1 MQSAPNELDR
11 LMGERSRHYQE
22 YEKIL
27 AQRDD
32 ELDRL
37 FQGLGP
43 GSTKWQILVD
53 NKSSA
58 RAEFEA
64 IAGQLGRPVNRL
76 ELSAGAF
83 YALAVLLAIVE
94 TPVNKFLFDVALQ
107 GSNLTSYLVSFAVA
121 VFVLIAAHLAG
132 KLTRQCWSEYKTS
145 FYVANVVIAT
155 IIMAILLI
163 VVAILTIGRAE
174 FSAAALASGIELFNS
189 VGQKVQVQGIVG
201 ALAAALADTSA
212 LVLATVNITSIL
224 AAFLFGY
231 FSHDSD
237 KHLDKAFEKHK
248 AADKALERRDG
259 QYKGKAEKAR
269 ERTRGRLGDIN
280 SRYTAANAAIVTQ
293 KTARGWALDEEDK
306 FALPRLDRLL
316 RTVRAKADFGISGG
330 TGAEASDAGGTDQR
344 PPPLDTL
351 VQAHSNV
358 TRVPLRDQK

>member
-1 MQSAPNELDR
+1 MRSAPNELDR
-11 LMGERSRHYQE
+11 LMGERSRHFQE

-37 FQGLGP
+37 YQGLGP
-43 GSTKWQILVD
+43 GSARWKILLD
-53 NKSSA
+53 NKSGA

-76 ELSAGAF
+76 ELPAGAF
-83 YALAVLLAIVE
+83 YALAVMLAIVE

-121 VFVLIAAHLAG
+121 GFILIAAHLAG
-132 KLTRQCWSEYKTS
+132 RLTRQCWSEFKTK
-145 FYVANVVIAT
+145 FYVSNIVIVAV
-155 IIMAILLI
+155 IMTILLG
-163 VVAILTIGRAE
+163 VVGILTIGRAE
-174 FSAAALASGIELFNS
+174 FSAAALASGIELFSS
-189 VGQKVQVQGIVG
+189 VGQKVQVQGVIR
-201 ALAAALADTSA
+201 ALAAALSDTSA
-212 LVLATVNITSIL
+212 LVLATVNVTSIL
-224 AAFLFGY
+224 AAFLLGY

-248 AADKALERRDG
+248 SADRALERRDR
-259 QYKGKAEKAR
+259 QLKARSEKAR
-269 ERTRGRLGDIN
+269 ERARVRLGDIN
-280 SRYTAANAAIVTQ
+280 TRYTAANAAIVTQ
-293 KTARGWALDEEDK
+293 KAARGLVVDQEDK

-316 RTVRAKADFGISGG
+316 DKVRAKAEFAGSDGNGSDEG
-330 TGAEASDAGGTDQR
+330 DAGSGDQR
-344 PPPLDTL
+344 PPPLEA